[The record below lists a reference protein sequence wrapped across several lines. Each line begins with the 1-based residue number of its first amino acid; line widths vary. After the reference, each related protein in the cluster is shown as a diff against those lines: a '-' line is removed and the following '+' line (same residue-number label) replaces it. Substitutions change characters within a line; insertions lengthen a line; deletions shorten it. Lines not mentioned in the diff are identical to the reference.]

1 MDTRVPHLHPRRL
14 TETHPMRYTP
24 MRCTPMRCTPMRCTP
39 VRCTPM
45 RHTSMRYTPMRYTP
59 IRYTPVRCTPM
70 SLFFFPHHLW
80 ELRARLP
87 LMYTLCPATVQEIRK
102 MAHNTGG
109 DYVVQIIPNQYI
121 TGSVLDGYINAR
133 KSEFGEAWTREVR
146 SYSGVISGEN

>member
-1 MDTRVPHLHPRRL
+1 MDISKAAMSCCASPARREAICL
-14 TETHPMRYTP
+14 LEWG
-24 MRCTPMRCTPMRCTP
+24 
-39 VRCTPM
+39 
-45 RHTSMRYTPMRYTP
+45 
-59 IRYTPVRCTPM
+59 
-70 SLFFFPHHLW
+70 SLFFSTPPLKVW

-133 KSEFGEAWTREVR
+133 KSEFGEAWTREVG